1 MSIVGQVVSKGASLA
16 RLGASYVSLKAGATK
31 INAAKLELGSGPI
44 KREGWVT
51 VDMCK
56 GADVFWD
63 LRLPLPFRDNS
74 FSFLY
79 SSHVIEHFS
88 YRQLDRL
95 LREMYRVLVPGG
107 VMSVCVPDPRLFIDL
122 YMSRANPEHLLEYLP
137 AVPSRQ
143 PMDVLNYIFY
153 MDGQHKHMFDPESL
167 TYHLGVR
174 GFVDCRER
182 AFDPSLD
189 MLERR
194 PTSFYVVCQKGPL

>member
-1 MSIVGQVVSKGASLA
+1 MSSVGQVASKGVSLA
-16 RLGASYVSLKAGATK
+16 RLAASYVSLKAGVKK
-31 INAAKLELGSGPI
+31 INAPKLELGSGPVR
-44 KREGWVT
+44 REGWVT

-63 LRLPLPFRDNS
+63 LRLLLPFCDNS
-74 FSFLY
+74 FSFVY

-88 YRQLDRL
+88 YRQLDRV
-95 LREMYRVLVPGG
+95 LREMYRVLAPGG
-107 VMSVCVPDPRLFIDL
+107 VMSVCVPDARLFIDL
-122 YMSRANPEHLLEYLP
+122 YTSRDNPDHLLEYAP

-167 TYHLGVR
+167 IYHLGMR

-182 AFDPSLD
+182 TFDPSLD

-194 PTSFYVVCQKGPL
+194 PTSFYIEGRKGTL